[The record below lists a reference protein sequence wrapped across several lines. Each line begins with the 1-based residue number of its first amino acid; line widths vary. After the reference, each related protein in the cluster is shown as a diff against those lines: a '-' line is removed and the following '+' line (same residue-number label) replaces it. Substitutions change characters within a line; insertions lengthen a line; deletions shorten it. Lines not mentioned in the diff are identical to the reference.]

1 MTEKCLYGRF
11 LLEKLAI
18 YFSYIYN
25 ISPIFIARSSPQK
38 ASYIVDFPLF
48 ILFLSLHTLPGKSWL
63 NLVYHIREVW
73 SWILQSLLLLSSF
86 KGHSCHKLYRKLF
99 SNLYSLLLDIL
110 LCFDRWV
117 LHVSKGMDYYQSCK
131 KNELKNRVLKHL
143 HVYKYMSTKRIDIMI
158 KLQVIWIWN

>member
-11 LLEKLAI
+11 PLEKLAI
-18 YFSYIYN
+18 YYSYIYN

-38 ASYIVDFPLF
+38 AFYIVDFPLF

-73 SWILQSLLLLSSF
+73 SWILQSLLLLSFF
-86 KGHSCHKLYRKLF
+86 KGHSCHKLYRKIF

-131 KNELKNRVLKHL
+131 KNELKTEFWNI
-143 HVYKYMSTKRIDIMI
+143 YMFINTWARGALI
-158 KLQVIWIWN
+158 

>member
-25 ISPIFIARSSPQK
+25 ISPIFIVRSSPQK
-38 ASYIVDFPLF
+38 AFYIVDFPLF

-86 KGHSCHKLYRKLF
+86 KGHSCHKLYKKLF

-131 KNELKNRVLKHL
+131 KNELKHL

>member
-11 LLEKLAI
+11 PLEKIAI

-117 LHVSKGMDYYQSCK
+117 LHVSKGIDYYQSCK
-131 KNELKNRVLKHL
+131 KNEFKNRVLKHL